1 MNTHKE
7 TIEIIVDIL
16 VNKFFV
22 TDEILQTREIQLE
35 SIQYIDLIVEIEEA
49 FEIEIPDSFL
59 AITENWKLDALIEV
73 IDSELKRK

>member
-1 MNTHKE
+1 MNRHKE
-7 TIEIIVDIL
+7 IIEIIVEIL